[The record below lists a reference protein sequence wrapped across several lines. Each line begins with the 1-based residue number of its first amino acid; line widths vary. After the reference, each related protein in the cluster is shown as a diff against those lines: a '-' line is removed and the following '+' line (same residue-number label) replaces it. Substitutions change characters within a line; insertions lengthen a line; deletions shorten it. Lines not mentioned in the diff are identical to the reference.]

1 MCHKPRDT
9 LVLAVDFRFKRPKNF
24 SDYNLNKT
32 KKEKHKMEQINS
44 AGKTALEFTKGL
56 PQAGGKIIA
65 EYVWI
70 DGAGGM
76 RAKCRT
82 LEKKV

>member
-1 MCHKPRDT
+1 
-9 LVLAVDFRFKRPKNF
+9 
-24 SDYNLNKT
+24 
-32 KKEKHKMEQINS
+32 MEQINS